1 MRWNGAARTR
11 KRWTLLGLL
20 PVVIAGCSLS
30 GAGKSLGTG
39 LVKGVKSD
47 RDTLAVATQPA
58 VDSFTFRLTR
68 DIRDSLRPELLSLL
82 SAAGDTATLKADS
95 LGKVIGDRLQ
105 AAVAKA
111 LRDSL
116 SLLVSSTNAELRD
129 AVRSSLRVWLDE
141 LLTRARTEGS
151 TAIGAIADSA
161 ISHGAIALSIALRG
175 PLRDSLLSLIR
186 EAGDTAGGSV
196 GTVSKSFTDRLKDLL
211 KTVGGKVLL
220 GLIALLVVGGGVLWW
235 LFAKRQ
241 KMLAVMTTAIEHLGT
256 EQLKQNIQQQA
267 TASNVEGSL
276 HRYLKRRGMS

>member
-1 MRWNGAARTR
+1 M
-11 KRWTLLGLL
+11 GLL
-20 PVVIAGCSLS
+20 PLALGACSLS
-30 GAGKSLGTG
+30 GAGHSLGTG

-82 SAAGDTATLKADS
+82 AAAGDTGKLKADS
-95 LGKVIGDRLQ
+95 IGKVIGDRLQ

-116 SLLVSSTNAELRD
+116 SLLVGNTNAELRD

-141 LLTRARTEGS
+141 LLTRARNEGS
-151 TAIGAIADSA
+151 AAVGAIADSA
-161 ISHGAIALSIALRG
+161 VSRGAISLSIALRG
-175 PLRDSLLSLIR
+175 PLRDSLLSLIH
-186 EAGDTAGGSV
+186 EAADTAGKGAS
-196 GTVSKSFTDRLKDLL
+196 TVSKTFTDRLKDLL

-220 GLIALLVVGGGVLWW
+220 GAIILLALGGGVLWW
-235 LFAKRQ
+235 LFSKRQ
-241 KMLAVMTTAIEHLGT
+241 KMLAVMTTAIEHLGS

>member
-1 MRWNGAARTR
+1 MGWTGAGRSG
-11 KRWTLLGLL
+11 KWWTLIGLL
-20 PVVIAGCSLS
+20 PVALAACSLS
-30 GAGKSLGTG
+30 GAGHSLGTG

-82 SAAGDTATLKADS
+82 AAAGDTAKLKADS
-95 LGKVIGDRLQ
+95 IGQVIGDRLQ

-116 SLLVSSTNAELRD
+116 SLLVTSTNADLRD

-141 LLTRARTEGS
+141 LLTRARNEGS
-151 TAIGAIADSA
+151 AAVGAIADSA
-161 ISHGAIALSIALRG
+161 VSHGAVSLSIALRG
-175 PLRDSLLSLIR
+175 PLRDSLLALIH
-186 EAGDTAGGSV
+186 EASDTV
-196 GTVSKSFTDRLKDLL
+196 GRTTSTVSKTFTDRAKDLL

-220 GLIALLVVGGGVLWW
+220 GSIILLALGGGVLWW

-241 KMLAVMTTAIEHLGT
+241 KMLAVMTTAIEHLGS

>member
-1 MRWNGAARTR
+1 MHWIGAGRTR

-20 PVVIAGCSLS
+20 PVLVAGCSLS
-30 GAGKSLGTG
+30 GAGKSMGTG
-39 LVKGVKSD
+39 IVKGVKSQ

-58 VDSFTFRLTR
+58 IDSLTFRLTR
-68 DIRDSLRPELLSLL
+68 DFRDSLRPELLSFL
-82 SAAGDTATLKADS
+82 SAAGDTAKYKADS
-95 LGKVIGDRLQ
+95 LGAVIGQRLQ
-105 AAVAKA
+105 SAISAA

-116 SLLVSSTNAELRD
+116 ALLVGSTNKELRD
-129 AVRSSLRVWLDE
+129 AVRGSLRAWLDE

-151 TAIGAIADSA
+151 AAIGTIADSA
-161 ISHGAIALSIALRG
+161 VSHGAIALSIALRG

-186 EAGDTAGGSV
+186 EAGDTVGKTT

-220 GLIALLVVGGGVLWW
+220 GLIVLLVLGGGVLWW

>member
-1 MRWNGAARTR
+1 MGWNGAGRTR
-11 KRWTLLGLL
+11 KRWTLFGLL
-20 PVVIAGCSLS
+20 AVAIAGCSLS

-39 LVKGVKSD
+39 VVKGVKSD

-82 SAAGDTATLKADS
+82 SAAGDTAKLKADS
-95 LGKVIGDRLQ
+95 LGEVIGDRLQ

-129 AVRSSLRVWLDE
+129 AVRGSLRVWLDE

-186 EAGDTAGGSV
+186 EAGDTVGKTT
-196 GTVSKSFTDRLKDLL
+196 GTVSKTFTDRLKDLL

>member
-1 MRWNGAARTR
+1 MGWTAAGRSG
-11 KRWTLLGLL
+11 KWWTLIGLL
-20 PVVIAGCSLS
+20 PVAHAACSLS
-30 GAGKSLGTG
+30 GAGHSLGTG

-82 SAAGDTATLKADS
+82 AAAGDTAKLKADS
-95 LGKVIGDRLQ
+95 IGQVIGDRLQ

-116 SLLVSSTNAELRD
+116 SLLVTSTNADLRD

-141 LLTRARTEGS
+141 LLTRARNEGS
-151 TAIGAIADSA
+151 AAVGAIADSA
-161 ISHGAIALSIALRG
+161 VSRGAISLSIALRG
-175 PLRDSLLSLIR
+175 PLRDSLLSLIH
-186 EAGDTAGGSV
+186 EAADTAGKGAS
-196 GTVSKSFTDRLKDLL
+196 TVSKTFTDRLKDLL

-220 GLIALLVVGGGVLWW
+220 GAIILLALGGGVLWW
-235 LFAKRQ
+235 LFSKRQ
-241 KMLAVMTTAIEHLGT
+241 KMLAVMTTAIEHLGS

>member
-1 MRWNGAARTR
+1 M
-11 KRWTLLGLL
+11 GLL
-20 PVVIAGCSLS
+20 PLALGACSLS
-30 GAGKSLGTG
+30 GAGHSLGTG

-82 SAAGDTATLKADS
+82 AAAGDTGKLKADS
-95 LGKVIGDRLQ
+95 IGKVIGDRLQ

-116 SLLVSSTNAELRD
+116 SLLVTSTNAELRD

-141 LLTRARTEGS
+141 LLTRARNEGS
-151 TAIGAIADSA
+151 AAVGAIADSA
-161 ISHGAIALSIALRG
+161 VSHGAISLSIALRG
-175 PLRDSLLSLIR
+175 PLRDSLLALIH
-186 EAGDTAGGSV
+186 EASDTV
-196 GTVSKSFTDRLKDLL
+196 GRTTSTVSKTFTDRAKDLL

-220 GLIALLVVGGGVLWW
+220 GAIILLALGGGVLWW

-241 KMLAVMTTAIEHLGT
+241 KMLAVMTTAIEHLGS

>member
-1 MRWNGAARTR
+1 MKWTRPAPGGRWRT
-11 KRWTLLGLL
+11 LVGLL
-20 PVVIAGCSLS
+20 PFAVAACSLS
-30 GAGKSLGTG
+30 GAGHSLGTG

-68 DIRDSLRPELLSLL
+68 DIRDSLRPELLSLIA
-82 SAAGDTATLKADS
+82 AAGDTAKLKADS
-95 LGKVIGDRLQ
+95 IGQVIGDRLQ

-116 SLLVSSTNAELRD
+116 SLLVSNTNADLRD

-141 LLTRARTEGS
+141 LMTRARNEGS
-151 TAIGAIADSA
+151 AAVGAIADSA
-161 ISHGAIALSIALRG
+161 IGRGAIALSIALRG
-175 PLRDSLLSLIR
+175 PLRDSLLALIH
-186 EAGDTAGGSV
+186 EAADTAGKGAA
-196 GTVSKSFTDRLKDLL
+196 TVSKSFTDRAKDLL

-220 GLIALLVVGGGVLWW
+220 GGIILLALGGGVLWW

-241 KMLAVMTTAIEHLGT
+241 KMLAVMTTAIEHLGS